1 MRRTLLCVGVPAG
14 GLRFAKEN
22 RSAIFRTR
30 RFLSPKAAANLN
42 FLAVF
47 VKAHY
52 KRTFFKALLHADNI
66 DCDSRYV
73 YGNHHT
79 LTCLLLDITKGCRKS
94 NSLK

>member
-1 MRRTLLCVGVPAG
+1 MLVYKPGISLRERKSPGV
-14 GLRFAKEN
+14 F
-22 RSAIFRTR
+22 RSR